1 MIDNGPLVTAY
12 SPLKRFLV
20 PGQKVAI
27 VGSAGALSHLATQF
41 ATTMGASEVNT
52 LPSPRPSE
60 GADYDLVIN
69 TRSATRLDAC
79 MAMLKPKGVLAC
91 VGPCKAGG
99 ASAGG
104 GLQAAEALA
113 ACFYRYHVQSE
124 LSTQGGQRSS
134 YLGPY
139 LPQEDAHDF
148 ARAHGICCEPA
159 AEVYPIERMDF
170 ALVRVRGDKG
180 HRRVVVGVGGDASA

>member
-1 MIDNGPLVTAY
+1 MELLSVPVLEEAGKVVRRSDRRNGCHHRAA
-12 SPLKRFLV
+12 F
-20 PGQKVAI
+20 
-27 VGSAGALSHLATQF
+27 
-41 ATTMGASEVNT
+41 SERSGWMV

-159 AEVYPIERMDF
+159 AEVYPIDRMDF